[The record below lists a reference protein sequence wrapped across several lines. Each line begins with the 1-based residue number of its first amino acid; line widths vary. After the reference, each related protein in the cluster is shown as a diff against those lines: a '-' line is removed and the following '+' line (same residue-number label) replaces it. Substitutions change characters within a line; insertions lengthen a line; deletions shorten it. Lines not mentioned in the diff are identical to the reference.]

1 MGNTKKK
8 INIDGMI
15 KLLESYNINASDLK
29 KLNEL
34 QKLKKNSIDILKLLD
49 KLENAFKYKKINFES
64 AMDSQKRILEILKD
78 IVPAPVKRV
87 KKNKDSE
94 VVSENKEDLEKNTN
108 L

>member
-49 KLENAFKYKKINFES
+49 KLENAFKYKKINYES
-64 AMDSQKRILEILKD
+64 ALDSQKKILEILKD
-78 IVPAPVKRV
+78 VVPAPVKKS
-87 KKNKDSE
+87 KKSKNDN
-94 VVSENKEDLEKNTN
+94 VVSENKEDLEKNTSI
-108 L
+108 

>member
-49 KLENAFKYKKINFES
+49 KLENAFKYKKINYES
-64 AMDSQKRILEILKD
+64 ALDSQKRILEILNS
-78 IVPAPVKRV
+78 IVPAPVKKS
-87 KKNKDSE
+87 KKSKTDD
-94 VVSENKEDLEKNTN
+94 VVSEKKEDLEKNTSI
-108 L
+108 

>member
-49 KLENAFKYKKINFES
+49 KLENAFKYKKITFES
-64 AMDSQKRILEILKD
+64 ALDSQKKILEILNS
-78 IVPAPVKRV
+78 IVPAPAKKS
-87 KKNKDSE
+87 KKNKNSDD
-94 VVSENKEDLEKNTN
+94 VSEKKEDLEKNTSI
-108 L
+108 

>member
-1 MGNTKKK
+1 MGNSKKRL
-8 INIDGMI
+8 NIDGII
-15 KLLESYNINASDLK
+15 KILESHNITTDDLK

-64 AMDSQKRILEILKD
+64 ALDSQKKILEILNS
-78 IVPAPVKRV
+78 IVPAPVKKS
-87 KKNKDSE
+87 KKSKTDD

>member
-1 MGNTKKK
+1 MGNSKKRL
-8 INIDGMI
+8 NIDGII
-15 KLLESYNINASDLK
+15 KILESHNITTDDLK

-64 AMDSQKRILEILKD
+64 ALDSQKRILEILNS

>member
-49 KLENAFKYKKINFES
+49 KLENAFKYKKITFES
-64 AMDSQKRILEILKD
+64 ALDSQKRILEILNS
-78 IVPAPVKRV
+78 IVPAPVKKS
-87 KKNKDSE
+87 KKSKTDD
-94 VVSENKEDLEKNTN
+94 VVSEKKEDLEKNTSI
-108 L
+108 

>member
-49 KLENAFKYKKINFES
+49 KLENAFKYKKITFES
-64 AMDSQKRILEILKD
+64 AMDSQKKILEILNS

-87 KKNKDSE
+87 KKSKTDD
-94 VVSENKEDLEKNTN
+94 VVSENKELLEKDTSI
-108 L
+108 

>member
-15 KLLESYNINASDLK
+15 KLLESYNINATDLK

-49 KLENAFKYKKINFES
+49 KLENAFKYKKITFES
-64 AMDSQKRILEILKD
+64 ALDSQKKILEILKGV
-78 IVPAPVKRV
+78 VPAPVKKS
-87 KKNKDSE
+87 KKSKTDDVASE
-94 VVSENKEDLEKNTN
+94 KKEDLEKNTN
-108 L
+108 I

>member
-15 KLLESYNINASDLK
+15 KLLESYNINATDLK

-49 KLENAFKYKKINFES
+49 KLENAFKSKKITFES
-64 AMDSQKRILEILKD
+64 ALDSQKRILEILKD
-78 IVPAPVKRV
+78 VVPAPVKRV
-87 KKNKDSE
+87 KKSKTDD
-94 VVSENKEDLEKNTN
+94 VVSEKKEDLEKNTN
-108 L
+108 I

>member
-49 KLENAFKYKKINFES
+49 KLENAFKYKKITFES
-64 AMDSQKRILEILKD
+64 AMDSQKRILEILNS
-78 IVPAPVKRV
+78 IVPAPAKRV
-87 KKNKDSE
+87 KKNKNSDD
-94 VVSENKEDLEKNTN
+94 VNENKEDLEKNTSI
-108 L
+108 

>member
-64 AMDSQKRILEILKD
+64 ALDSQKRILEILNS

-87 KKNKDSE
+87 KRNKDSE
-94 VVSENKEDLEKNTN
+94 VVSENKENLEKNTN

>member
-34 QKLKKNSIDILKLLD
+34 QKLKKNSIDILKQLD
-49 KLENAFKYKKINFES
+49 KLENAFKYKKISFES
-64 AMDSQKRILEILKD
+64 ALDSQKRILEILNS
-78 IVPAPVKRV
+78 IVPAPVKKS
-87 KKNKDSE
+87 KKSKTDD
-94 VVSENKEDLEKNTN
+94 VVSEKKEDLEKNTSI
-108 L
+108 

>member
-49 KLENAFKYKKINFES
+49 KLENAFKYKKINYES
-64 AMDSQKRILEILKD
+64 ALDSQKKILEILNS
-78 IVPAPVKRV
+78 IVPAPVKKS
-87 KKNKDSE
+87 KKNKNSDD
-94 VVSENKEDLEKNTN
+94 VSEKKEDLEKNTI

>member
-49 KLENAFKYKKINFES
+49 KLENAFKYKKITFES
-64 AMDSQKRILEILKD
+64 ALDSQKKILEILNS
-78 IVPAPVKRV
+78 IVPAPAKKS
-87 KKNKDSE
+87 KKNKNSDD
-94 VVSENKEDLEKNTN
+94 VSEKKEDLEKNTN
-108 L
+108 I